1 MMESC
6 YMCDRRA
13 TSKEH
18 VPPRCFFP
26 EKKDLPQ
33 GEDYRVNLITVLSC
47 ELHNLSKSEDD
58 LYLLS
63 VIVAYYKNNSVAQR
77 HFSTKMLR
85 AIERSPWL
93 RETYTRKWSPV
104 LVGST
109 RLPAFDVDR
118 RRVIKSLTCIVNG
131 LHFHHYREQW
141 SHDILI
147 YTPPLLYMDGP
158 EPPQRVDVKR
168 AFDTLSQTHLENQ
181 PRLGVNREVFYYQ
194 TYRDEQGECLLVRM
208 AFYRGFVVYGFSSTP
223 DWTPPSQLTDIGHG
237 PRYSDYG
244 SREKQPQEN
253 RVSNPLT
260 LLISLLPSQNS
271 HRPTNAV
278 TNACVG
284 RSPCQAMLWPCQP
297 LAALHLPA
305 PEPMHECSA

>member
-1 MMESC
+1 MSCAVVSYDVEDRLRVMESC

-18 VPPRCFFP
+18 VPPQCFFP

-33 GEDYRVNLITVLSC
+33 GEDYRVNLITVPSC

-85 AIERSPWL
+85 AIERSAWL

-109 RLPAFDVDR
+109 LQPAFDVDR
-118 RRVIKSLTCIVNG
+118 RRLIKSLASIVNG
-131 LHFHHYREQW
+131 LHFRQYQEKW
-141 SHDILI
+141 SHHVLI
-147 YTPPLLYMDGP
+147 YTPPLLSADGP
-158 EPPQRVDVKR
+158 EPPQRVDVMR
-168 AFDTLSQTHLENQ
+168 AFDILSPRYLENQ
-181 PRLGVNREVFYYQ
+181 PRLGANREVFYYQ
-194 TYRDEQGECLLVRM
+194 TYRDEQGKCLLVRM

-223 DWTPPSQLTDIGHG
+223 DWTPP
-237 PRYSDYG
+237 
-244 SREKQPQEN
+244 
-253 RVSNPLT
+253 
-260 LLISLLPSQNS
+260 
-271 HRPTNAV
+271 
-278 TNACVG
+278 
-284 RSPCQAMLWPCQP
+284 
-297 LAALHLPA
+297 LAS
-305 PEPMHECSA
+305 E